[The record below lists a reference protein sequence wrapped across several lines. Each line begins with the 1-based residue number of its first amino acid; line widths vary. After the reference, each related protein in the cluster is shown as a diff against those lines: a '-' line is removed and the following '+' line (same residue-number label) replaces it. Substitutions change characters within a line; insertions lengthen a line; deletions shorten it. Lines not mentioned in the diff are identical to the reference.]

1 MDAQLSNYKEIGIM
15 SGSISADTIIGSN
28 KTVNVNT
35 LQQVSDVTAAV
46 NGRSGSAGAFSFR
59 NKIVDGRFDFWYE
72 GITST
77 ADGFGAAT
85 MWWNT
90 NIYSTKVVTRQPL
103 TAGVDLPAID
113 CPTAKYFQRTVVT
126 SVPNSWSAINM
137 FQKMEDASLLAGK
150 TVTVSFYAKADSA
163 KNIAVEAY
171 QTFGSGGTPSDDVLI
186 PMKLITLTS
195 SWAKY
200 TATINIPSV
209 TGKTFGTNNN
219 TALAL
224 VFWFDAGANFS
235 GRTLGLG
242 QQSGTFDIACIQL
255 EEGSVATPFE
265 ELPIEVSKV
274 RLSRYF
280 RAFTS
285 DSGVYWGYIGIGYFE
300 LSNTFR
306 LAIPNT
312 FRTLPMMVLRGNL
325 ELEGNGGIVTAIG
338 DIGLQSNETIRVGFT
353 SASAVT
359 PGYSAALRFANDA
372 TAALFFDARL

>member
-1 MDAQLSNYKEIGIM
+1 M

-35 LQQVSDVTAAV
+35 LQQASDVTAAV

-72 GITST
+72 GTTST

-126 SVPNSWSAINM
+126 SVPNSGSGVNM
-137 FQKMEDASLLAGK
+137 YQKMEDASLLAGK

-171 QTFGSGGTPSDDVLI
+171 QTFGSGGTPSGGVAI

-209 TGKTFGTNNN
+209 TGKTFGTDNN

-224 VFWFDAGANFS
+224 LFWFDAGADFS

-242 QQSGTFDIACIQL
+242 QQSGTFDLACIQL

-265 ELPIEVSKV
+265 ELPIEISQMRVNRYYQRLGGSNYAIGIQTYGSAGNIFGFTV
-274 RLSRYF
+274 PYLSRMCKIPSAGKF
-280 RAFTS
+280 GTWAVNKCAQPGVAIVGDHSCFMNSTATANGFTAFFTS
-285 DSGVYWGYIGIGYFE
+285 DASTYIE
-300 LSNTFR
+300 L
-306 LAIPNT
+306 
-312 FRTLPMMVLRGNL
+312 
-325 ELEGNGGIVTAIG
+325 
-338 DIGLQSNETIRVGFT
+338 
-353 SASAVT
+353 
-359 PGYSAALRFANDA
+359 
-372 TAALFFDARL
+372 DARL